1 MTPNNFN
8 SDSRAHDLVQLST
21 RAVSGTDARAF
32 EAYVYPPPYD
42 LYNSAPGSAAAFL
55 EPEHRYVSV
64 VDQSRCLWGF
74 GCIGEGGQVPGGTY
88 TTLSGALD
96 IGLGMAP
103 DRVSRGFGPAFA
115 LAILHHACSPET
127 KWFRVSVAA
136 FNERSIRLWHSL
148 GFAERCSFTAVRNGL
163 PFIQMVARPAELELA
178 PDGPLRVPQ
187 VK

>member
-1 MTPNNFN
+1 VTPNNFN
-8 SDSRAHDLVQLST
+8 SDSRAYDLVQRST
-21 RAVSGTDARAF
+21 RPVSGSDAKAF

-55 EPEHRYVSV
+55 EPKHRYVSV

-74 GCIGEGGQVPGGTY
+74 GCMGEGGQVPGGTY

-103 DRVSRGFGPAFA
+103 DRVSRGFGAAFA
-115 LAILHHACSPET
+115 LAILHHARSPET

-148 GFAERCSFTAVRNGL
+148 GFVESCTFTAVRNGL
-163 PFIQMVARPAELELA
+163 PFIQLVARLAELGLA
-178 PDGPLRVPQ
+178 PDASIRAPQ
-187 VK
+187 LK